1 MIEKSIM
8 RQNGHNNKNSDL
20 TVFVQGALAAS
31 LLWSWGF
38 YFYRNSPISSSGLP
52 SLTGKPRI
60 ENSKTKQRDD
70 HLSSASDT
78 NTQMGAHAAE
88 CEEDKH
94 TSSFTRMVSERI
106 VTETVRKRMR
116 WPWETLRSKLTP
128 GTNQSKNC
136 DNTSRS
142 NHDPNSQMKMG
153 QTDEQKDA
161 ALFSQRNESAR
172 FVNTAHH
179 HDSSFAP
186 LNNQDGGNQDGEEKE
201 KLVCIGSIFGLD
213 VGGTLAKL
221 VYFEKDGSSVSP
233 TSSNK
238 PKKKHDDHGLFQSF
252 AEARTLDM
260 AGDNANNQSAKT
272 MPSSRSSN
280 PELNN
285 HSHYRD
291 AHDKPNIIDQ
301 RDGGTSET
309 NLRNLYSMKQVS
321 VPHIPSISK
330 KLSFPL
336 PSRGNDEKQEQK
348 KLKRSRSMF
357 NLSAQRAEALDRFY
371 NFIQKLD
378 SYEKSAKDRNL
389 SFHSRSAGGHFHF
402 IKFETRHMQDAMD
415 LVKSHKLHWSI
426 RKMGATGGGAHK
438 YAADWER
445 QLNILMVKQE
455 ELDSLVVGM
464 QFILSDVVG
473 ECYTFQPY
481 SDNNQ
486 SHYFGKHQKE
496 NTAND
501 SKKNNPLTTED
512 PESYIPKKFD
522 IRSWSRKVKRD
533 VAADKDSYPYM
544 LVTIGTG
551 VSLLRVDGPRKYERV
566 SGSTIGGGTYWGLC
580 RLLTDVETFE
590 DVMKLAE
597 QGDPSKVDM

>member
-1 MIEKSIM
+1 
-8 RQNGHNNKNSDL
+8 
-20 TVFVQGALAAS
+20 
-31 LLWSWGF
+31 
-38 YFYRNSPISSSGLP
+38 
-52 SLTGKPRI
+52 
-60 ENSKTKQRDD
+60 
-70 HLSSASDT
+70 
-78 NTQMGAHAAE
+78 
-88 CEEDKH
+88 
-94 TSSFTRMVSERI
+94 
-106 VTETVRKRMR
+106 
-116 WPWETLRSKLTP
+116 
-128 GTNQSKNC
+128 
-136 DNTSRS
+136 
-142 NHDPNSQMKMG
+142 
-153 QTDEQKDA
+153 
-161 ALFSQRNESAR
+161 
-172 FVNTAHH
+172 
-179 HDSSFAP
+179 
-186 LNNQDGGNQDGEEKE
+186 
-201 KLVCIGSIFGLD
+201 
-213 VGGTLAKL
+213 
-221 VYFEKDGSSVSP
+221 
-233 TSSNK
+233 
-238 PKKKHDDHGLFQSF
+238 
-252 AEARTLDM
+252 
-260 AGDNANNQSAKT
+260 
-272 MPSSRSSN
+272 
-280 PELNN
+280 
-285 HSHYRD
+285 
-291 AHDKPNIIDQ
+291 
-301 RDGGTSET
+301 
-309 NLRNLYSMKQVS
+309 
-321 VPHIPSISK
+321 
-330 KLSFPL
+330 
-336 PSRGNDEKQEQK
+336 
-348 KLKRSRSMF
+348 MF

-378 SYEKSAKDRNL
+378 SYEKGAKDGNL

-445 QLNILMVKQE
+445 QLNIQMVKQE

-496 NTAND
+496 KPTEN
-501 SKKNNPLTTED
+501 SQKNNPAAAEQ